1 MAQKQRSGCP
11 DKSNKSSCHFS
22 HRKTLCVVETGHAK
36 MIGINRWF
44 VAIESTVLYA
54 LHRLY
59 WDKVDAHHLA
69 LLSLLLC

>member
-1 MAQKQRSGCP
+1 
-11 DKSNKSSCHFS
+11 
-22 HRKTLCVVETGHAK
+22 